1 MYNKVIYIIYNK
13 IKIITFQI
21 HPHGH
26 AALSRNIS
34 YDEKTEWS
42 CVHDLHEEL
51 SDSKKGEDD
60 SDDDDYDD
68 GNLRTF
74 LSKYEKNG
82 SRKRKRIADNYE
94 SRQVTNQR
102 LINSSTESNSR
113 VGTNNSQSDSD
124 QQDTTIDPDGN
135 H

>member
-1 MYNKVIYIIYNK
+1 M
-13 IKIITFQI
+13 
-21 HPHGH
+21 
-26 AALSRNIS
+26 SRNIS

-82 SRKRKRIADNYE
+82 SRKRKRIAHNYE